1 MKSQIFLPIILLAG
15 WIIASSSAHSEDVIY
30 QTSFETSDF
39 PTGPLVDDAS
49 WRNLSSGSGA
59 SVEIV
64 TTDNPEGV
72 SPVEGGQQLRLLRPT
87 SQDNPYARLAF
98 LPLSNGLLE
107 PFDVSFKI
115 AVNPQS
121 PNFVAQAIIADTSTG
136 SAGALVGLSFRD
148 GDGKKSLIAYGIDKS
163 EYRQI
168 ETSSG
173 TALEPSTY
181 YEFRVHVDPSTRK
194 YSVELKKDGEVV
206 GALKDLV
213 IKGAIERFN
222 AFGIRMAGGT
232 KNEVLFLDDLK
243 IMRP

>member
-1 MKSQIFLPIILLAG
+1 MRLQTFLPTILLTGLTITSVTMHA
-15 WIIASSSAHSEDVIY
+15 EDVIY
-30 QTSFETSDF
+30 QTSFEAADF
-39 PTGPLVDDAS
+39 PTGPLVDDAF
-49 WRNLSSGSGA
+49 WRNLSSGPGA
-59 SVEIV
+59 SIEIV

-72 SPVEGGQQLRLLRPT
+72 SPAEGGQQLRLLRPT

-115 AVNPQS
+115 AANPQS

-136 SAGALVGLSFRD
+136 SAGALVGFSFRD
-148 GDGKKSLIAYGIDKS
+148 GDGKRSLVAYGIDKS

-168 ETSSG
+168 EVSSG
-173 TALEPSTY
+173 AALEPSTY
-181 YEFRVHVDPSTRK
+181 YEFRVHVDPSSRK

-206 GALKDLV
+206 GALKDLE
-213 IKGAIERFN
+213 IKGSIERFN

-243 IMRP
+243 ITRP